1 MFILSSLIMTKS
13 LPISLRWRVIM
24 SRQRGL
30 SVNQISETLFVSKT
44 FVKKVIRLYENTGAV
59 SDPPRRKST
68 KRKISGS
75 RKCWPLKL
83 VALWRLTVYQLCMDV
98 DYFSRRN
105 SCHSPCYRRQSRALS
120 GRVAVVVGVS
130 DRWSV
135 CNTNPQ
141 QNCTA
146 NGIDSKEG
154 TESKSSAVKLS

>member
-1 MFILSSLIMTKS
+1 MTTILVSSSFRGSFAAVRACSIVVAYIMTKS

-75 RKCWPLKL
+75 RKFWPLKL
-83 VALWRLTVYQLCMDV
+83 VALWRLTFYQLFMDV

-105 SCHSPCYRRQSRALS
+105 SRHSPCYRRQSRALS
-120 GRVAVVVGVS
+120 
-130 DRWSV
+130 
-135 CNTNPQ
+135 
-141 QNCTA
+141 
-146 NGIDSKEG
+146 
-154 TESKSSAVKLS
+154 